1 MTPIQKIQHLI
12 INLAFE
18 FKGETAPP
26 VSEDN
31 VEDLYDE
38 IMEEDEGYDAKSEIR
53 EGIVKTG
60 QTCYGSR
67 HYESESVA
75 AQAPDGTW
83 VGWIYW
89 SGGGKHG
96 EPEEMEWMNDA
107 YDLNCKEEEKM
118 TVHRTFTK
126 I

>member
-1 MTPIQKIQHLI
+1 MTPVQKIQHLI

-26 VSEDN
+26 VAEDN
-31 VEDLYDE
+31 VDDMYEAL
-38 IMEEDEGYDAKSEIR
+38 MELDEGYDAKSEIR
-53 EGIVKTG
+53 EGSAKTG
-60 QTCYGSR
+60 LMPNFSR
-67 HYESESVA
+67 HYESDAVA
-75 AQAPDGTW
+75 SQAPDGTW
-83 VGWIYW
+83 VGWTYW

-96 EPEEMEWMNDA
+96 EPEAMNWMEYA
-107 YDLNCKEEEKM
+107 YDLNCKEEEKL